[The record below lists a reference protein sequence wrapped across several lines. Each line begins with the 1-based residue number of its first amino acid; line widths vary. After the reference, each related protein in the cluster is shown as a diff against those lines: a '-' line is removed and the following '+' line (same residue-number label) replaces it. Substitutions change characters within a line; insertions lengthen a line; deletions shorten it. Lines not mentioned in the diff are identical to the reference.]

1 MTSYKSELEMG
12 LPYAISLVVKAY
24 WIEKDY
30 ASKMDFSELLD
41 DLNRVVNASAYSSY
55 CTLCMEA
62 ADKKEKE

>member
-1 MTSYKSELEMG
+1 MTSYKNELEMG

-55 CTLCMEA
+55 CALCMEA